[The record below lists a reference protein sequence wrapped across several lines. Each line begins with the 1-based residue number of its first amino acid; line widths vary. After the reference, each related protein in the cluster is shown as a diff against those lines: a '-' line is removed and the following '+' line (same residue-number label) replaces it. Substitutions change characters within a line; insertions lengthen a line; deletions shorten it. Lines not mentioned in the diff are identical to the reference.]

1 MIHPDVVD
9 VLLSQH
15 DEIRRMCSAVQR
27 ATGDEKQELFKALEL
42 FVHVHEEGERRVVR
56 TAVRNS
62 GGIGDEVG
70 RACALEEEGIGRAV
84 AELHDRT
91 VDHPDFDGLFA
102 HLQQAL
108 ADHNAHEERD
118 EFPLLRRYVP
128 VDRLHMMAGELH
140 DVQLMTAR

>member
-1 MIHPDVVD
+1 MINPDVID
-9 VLLSQH
+9 VLLTQH
-15 DEIRRMCSAVQR
+15 DEIRRVFSAVGR
-27 ATGDEKQELFKALEL
+27 ATGNEKQELFKALEL
-42 FVHVHEEGERRVVR
+42 LVYVHEEGERRVVR

-62 GGIGDEVG
+62 GAAGDEVG
-70 RACALEEEGIGRAV
+70 RARTLEEETIGRMV

-91 VDHPDFDGLFA
+91 VEHPDFDALFA
-102 HLQQAL
+102 TLQQAV

-140 DVQLMTAR
+140 DVQLMTSR